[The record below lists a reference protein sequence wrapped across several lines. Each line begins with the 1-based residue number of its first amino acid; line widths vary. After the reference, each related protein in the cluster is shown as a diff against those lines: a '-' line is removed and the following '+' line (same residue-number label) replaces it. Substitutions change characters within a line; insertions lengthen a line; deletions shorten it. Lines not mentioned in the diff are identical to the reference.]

1 MKKIIDYFPF
11 FNEKELLELRLNL
24 LNDYVDEFIISEL
37 NYTHS
42 GNPKPFICQKL
53 IDDLGFSDK
62 VRVLELEIDEDDL
75 IPNEIDRYSAQESK
89 SDKEV
94 FAWTRERLQR
104 DALTRIIDE
113 YEDDIVFV
121 MSDCDE
127 IIDPNYLEYFSKV
140 CRELNNNI
148 IKVHLVLLEGR
159 ADKRLFENEMPV
171 PWSNSLLLCTSKQ
184 LKNGG
189 SPTKMRSNIL
199 NEYPP
204 VWITQNG
211 EQIEDCGWHF
221 TWMGDSQRREEKAK
235 SFIHYAN
242 LNSVNTLSNN
252 SFEKIVLNE
261 KHGYENVLNSQ
272 FKYESKNY
280 PVDLLPKVIF
290 NLPRVKNFLLFS
302 EKNETLKQKIKSIYK
317 EFDSQFGVWGWCP
330 QTKSDAIIDCV
341 MEICQEQ
348 ENPVCVEIGV
358 YGGKSFLPFGLALK
372 ELKKGIVYGID
383 PWLNEEALVGYDHPA
398 HQEFWG
404 NINLEHMYNICLSGI
419 NNLNINDYVSILRTT
434 SDDAEEI
441 KNISVLHIDGQHTDQ
456 LIRDINKYATNVID
470 GGYCFLDDVGWSEE
484 TLKSIP
490 LIESL
495 GFEKVTDI
503 FGCMLYK
510 KIKSNATTNK
520 ENLNSKNIKDSNKI
534 IFNLSTKSRSTS
546 WIVDNFYE
554 NPDSVRKFALNQE
567 YVEGGFGRGFI
578 GRRTVEQFLFPGLK
592 ERFEQIMGKKITAW
606 QDHGMNGR
614 FQIAWSGEPLVYHC
628 DSQTYGGMIYL
639 TPEAPYQCGTTLY
652 AHKKTRARTY
662 YEEGYDASWSNVP
675 GGCHLDGTHFEPVD
689 VLGNVYNR
697 LAIFDGSAIHSAS
710 EYFGTVKENAR
721 VWQMFFFDVE

>member
-24 LNDYVDEFIISEL
+24 LNDHVDEFIISEL

-42 GNPKPFICQKL
+42 GNPKQFICQKL
-53 IDDLGFSDK
+53 VDDLGFSEK
-62 VRVLELEIDEDDL
+62 VRVLELEIDESDL
-75 IPNEIDRYSAQESK
+75 VPNEIDRYSAQESK

-94 FAWTRERLQR
+94 FAWVRERLQR
-104 DALTRIIDE
+104 DALLRIIDE
-113 YEDDIVFV
+113 YEDDIVFIL
-121 MSDCDE
+121 SDCDE
-127 IIDPNYLEYFSKV
+127 IIDPKYLDYFSNV
-140 CRELNNNI
+140 CRNLDKNI
-148 IKVHLVLLEGR
+148 IKVPLVLLEGR
-159 ADKRLFENEMPV
+159 ADKRLFDGEIPV

-184 LKNGG
+184 LKNNG

-199 NEYPP
+199 NEYFP
-204 VWITQNG
+204 VWVTENDK
-211 EQIEDCGWHF
+211 QIEDCGWHF
-221 TWMGDSQRREEKAK
+221 TWMGDNQRREEKAK

-261 KHGYENVLNSQ
+261 KDGYENVLNSQ

-280 PVDLLPKVIF
+280 PINLLPKVIF
-290 NLPRVKNFLLFS
+290 DLQRVKNFLLPS
-302 EKNETLKQKIKSIYK
+302 EKNESLKQKIKTIYK
-317 EFDSQFGVWGWCP
+317 EFDNQFGVWGWCP
-330 QTKSDAIIDCV
+330 QTKSDMIIDCV
-341 MEICQEQ
+341 MEVCQEQ
-348 ENPVCVEIGV
+348 QNPVCVEIGV

-383 PWLNEEALVGYDHPA
+383 PWLNEEALIGYDHPA

-404 NINLEHMYNICLSGI
+404 KINLEHMYNICMLGI
-419 NNLNINDYVSILRTT
+419 DNLKINDYVSILRTT
-434 SDDAEEI
+434 SDDAQEI

-456 LIRDINKYATNVID
+456 LIKDINKYAVNVID

-495 GFEKVTDI
+495 GFEKVSDI
-503 FGCMLYK
+503 FGCILYQK
-510 KIKSNATTNK
+510 KKTKK
-520 ENLNSKNIKDSNKI
+520 EFNFYPNLNCK
-534 IFNLSTKSRSTS
+534 STT
-546 WIVDNFYE
+546 WVVDNFYE
-554 NPDSVRKFALNQE
+554 NPDEVREFALKQE

-578 GRRTVEQFLFPGLK
+578 GRRTVSQFLFPGLK

-606 QDHGMNGR
+606 QEHGMNGR
-614 FQIAWSGEPLVYHC
+614 FQVAWSGEPLVYHC
-628 DSQTYGGMIYL
+628 DSQKYGGMIYL
-639 TPEAPYQCGTTLY
+639 TPNAPYQCGTTLY
-652 AHKKTRARTY
+652 AHKKTKARTY
-662 YEEGYDASWSNVP
+662 YEEGWDAGWRDVP
-675 GGCHLDGTHFEPVD
+675 GGSHLDGTHFEPVD

-710 EYFGTVKENAR
+710 EYFGTVMENAR
-721 VWQMFFFDVE
+721 LWQMFFFDVE